1 MGELETADIP
11 SLYNLNIYVQYKEF
25 MAFIVLW
32 CVVNLRTHLVMLA
45 ILYPVILSL
54 EWHCGVRS
62 KIFILFLDYLFWRAV
77 LLKWL
82 RGNMKKHPS
91 ALNSCLYYYYYIY
104 FMLQDTGYWQELL
117 GATGHTSAQLVW
129 LLGQL
134 IHIVL

>member
-1 MGELETADIP
+1 MRCQFKNTFSNAGNTLPSNSEFRVALRCQIKDLHLILGLLILE
-11 SLYNLNIYVQYKEF
+11 S
-25 MAFIVLW
+25 
-32 CVVNLRTHLVMLA
+32 CVTEMT
-45 ILYPVILSL
+45 S
-54 EWHCGVRS
+54 
-62 KIFILFLDYLFWRAV
+62 
-77 LLKWL
+77 
-82 RGNMKKHPS
+82 GNMKKHPS